1 MKKITSYICLSML
14 CFLLACKEDALTTYN
29 NQNSKNSI
37 YFAEAKD
44 LNNFKAFSFGYE
56 KANVKDSILS
66 FIVRAIGAPENRDRP
81 YDLNIADSSTL
92 KSGTEYEILNK
103 PLSIKAGKVSDT
115 LKIKL
120 LRANTLR
127 NQPLFLY
134 MDLKP
139 NNNFTNDFLIYTK
152 TTNGVTTTG
161 YQTRMTLKVDD
172 IAGAPPFWTIGNSNY
187 NITVGYFGAFSRLK
201 FQLLITY
208 YNLDVDQVVAPN
220 WFNTDNNSRRFAGW
234 ANGLKAYLTRMA
246 AAGTPVY
253 EEDGVTLM
261 KMGIYA
267 Q

>member
-1 MKKITSYICLSML
+1 MKNITSYICLSIL
-14 CFLLACKEDALTTYN
+14 CFFFSCKEDALTTYDN
-29 NQNSKNSI
+29 ANSKNSI

-44 LNNFKAFSFGYE
+44 LNNSKMISFGYE
-56 KANVKDSILS
+56 KASVKDSIVT
-66 FIVRAIGAPENRDRP
+66 FVVRAIGAPENRDRP
-81 YDLNIADSSTL
+81 YDLSIADSSTL

-103 PLSIKAGKVSDT
+103 PLSIKAGKVTDT

-120 LRANTLR
+120 LRATTLKD
-127 NQPLFLY
+127 QAGYLY

-152 TTNGVTTTG
+152 TTNGVTITG
-161 YQTRMTLKVDD
+161 YQTRMTLKADD
-172 IAGAPPFWTIGNSNY
+172 IAGAPPFWTVGSSFY
-187 NITVGYFGAFSRLK
+187 NGTVGYLGAFSRLK

-208 YNLDVDQVVAPN
+208 YNLDGNQLVAPN
-220 WFNTDNNSRRFAGW
+220 WITTDNNNRRFAGW

-253 EEDGVTLM
+253 EEDGTTLM

>member
-1 MKKITSYICLSML
+1 MKNILSYICLGM
-14 CFLLACKEDALTTYN
+14 FLLFSCKEEALTTYEN
-29 NQNSKNSI
+29 AISKNPI
-37 YFAEAKD
+37 YFAEAKE
-44 LNNFKAFSFGYE
+44 LNNFKAVSFGYE
-56 KANVKDSILS
+56 KPAVVDSVVT
-66 FIVRAIGAPENRDRP
+66 FIVRAIGVPENHDRP
-81 YDLNIADSSTL
+81 YDLTIADSSTL
-92 KSGTEYEILNK
+92 KSGIEYEILNK
-103 PLSIKAGKVSDT
+103 PLSIKAGKVADT

-120 LRANTLR
+120 LRATTLR
-127 NQPLFLY
+127 NQTSYLY

-152 TTNGVTTTG
+152 TSNGVTTTG
-161 YQTRMTLKVDD
+161 YHTRMTLKVDD
-172 IAGAPPFWTIGNSNY
+172 IAGPPPFWTLGNTYY
-187 NITVGYFGAFSRLK
+187 NSTVGYFGTFSRLK

-220 WFNTDNNSRRFAGW
+220 WYTTDNNGRRFSGW

-261 KMGIYA
+261 KMGVYA